1 MTKNKTDKGWE
12 YAKDV
17 FAKLGVDVQKAVD
30 ETMAIPVSLH
40 CWQGDDVGGFEK
52 AAGGA
57 DGGIAVTGN
66 YRGKARTPE
75 ALRADFEKVMSFVP
89 GVTRINLHACY
100 CEPVK
105 GKYADRDE
113 ITFDNFKNWVDWA
126 NSIRIGIDFN
136 PTFFGHPKA
145 ADGCPL
151 TNRDKG
157 IRDFWVEHGRRCREI
172 AAKIGAKTK
181 SSVLDNF
188 WTPDGYKDTPADRQ
202 GPRER
207 LLDSLDRMFEKKF
220 SPKLTVE
227 SVESKLFGV
236 GCESFTAGSNE
247 FYMGYAVSRQK
258 LVCLDAGHFHPTE
271 VISDKVTSALLFLP
285 EIALH
290 VSRPVRWDSDHV
302 VTLDDELKAIAQEI
316 VWNGLERRVR
326 IGLDYFD
333 ASINRIAAWT
343 IGARNMRKALLLAKL
358 TPFKRIREAENAGDY
373 TLRLALQE
381 EFRLLPFGAVWDHA
395 CEQAGKGVSEQWISS
410 YKAYERAVLAKR

>member
-1 MTKNKTDKGWE
+1 MAKKNMGWE

-17 FAKLGVDVQKAVD
+17 FAKFGIDAQQAMD
-30 ETMAIPVSLH
+30 EALAIPVSLH

-66 YRGKARTPE
+66 YPGRARTPE
-75 ALRADFEKVMSFVP
+75 ELRADFEKVLSFLP
-89 GVTRINLHACY
+89 GVSRINIHACY

-113 ITFDNFKNWVDWA
+113 ITFANFANWVDWA
-126 NSIRIGIDFN
+126 NAIDIGIDFN

-145 ADGCPL
+145 SDGCPL
-151 TNRDKG
+151 TNRDQG
-157 IRDFWVEHGRRCREI
+157 IRDFWIEHGRRCREI
-172 AAKIGAKTK
+172 AAKIGSKTK
-181 SSVLDNF
+181 SSVLNNF
-188 WTPDGYKDTPADRQ
+188 WAPDGYKDTPADRLA
-202 GPRER
+202 PRMR
-207 LLDSLDRMFEKKF
+207 MLDSLDRMFEKKY
-220 SPKLTVE
+220 SPKLTVDA
-227 SVESKLFGV
+227 VESKLFGV

-247 FYMGYAVSRQK
+247 FCMGYAVSRQK

-271 VISDKVTSALLFLP
+271 VISDKISSALLFLP

-316 VWNGLERRVR
+316 VWNGLDTRTR

-343 IGARNMRKALLLAKL
+343 IGARNMRKALLMAKL
-358 TPFKRIREAENAGDY
+358 TPYKLLREVENAGDY
-373 TLRLALQE
+373 SSRLALQE
-381 EFRLLPFGAVWDHA
+381 EFRLLPFGAVWDQA
-395 CEQAGKGVSEQWISS
+395 CEQAGKGVGSTWLDDC
-410 YKAYERAVLAKR
+410 KAYERMVLSNR

>member
-1 MTKNKTDKGWE
+1 MVKKTTGWE
-12 YAKDV
+12 
-17 FAKLGVDVQKAVD
+17 FAKEIFGGYGIDAQGAIEEAL
-30 ETMAIPVSLH
+30 AIPVSLH

-66 YRGKARTPE
+66 FPGRARTPE
-75 ALRADFEKVMSFVP
+75 ELRADFEKVLSFVP
-89 GVTRINLHACY
+89 GATRINLHACY
-100 CEPVK
+100 CEPVN
-105 GKYADRDE
+105 GQYADRDE
-113 ITFDNFKNWVDWA
+113 ITFANFKNWVDWA
-126 NSIRIGIDFN
+126 NAIGIGVDFN

-145 ADGCPL
+145 SDGCPL
-151 TNRDKG
+151 TNRDPG

-172 AAKIGAKTK
+172 AAKIGSKTH
-181 SSVLDNF
+181 SSVLNNF

-202 GPRER
+202 SPRER

-220 SPKLTVE
+220 SSKLTVDA
-227 SVESKLFGV
+227 VESKLFGV

-271 VISDKVTSALLFLP
+271 VISDKLTSALLFVP

-302 VTLDDELKAIAQEI
+302 IVLDDELKAIAQEV
-316 VWNGLERRVR
+316 VWNGLESRTR

-343 IGARNMRKALLLAKL
+343 IGARNMRKALLMAKL
-358 TPFKRIREAENAGDY
+358 TPYQRIRDAENVGDY
-373 TLRLALQE
+373 TSRLALQE
-381 EFRLLPFGAVWDHA
+381 EFRMLPFGIVWDQA
-395 CEQAGKGVSEQWISS
+395 CAQTNKGSGKQWLESC
-410 YKAYERAVLAKR
+410 KKYEGEVLAKR